1 MESENELDKVQ
12 NLETMPWSVDFWKEP
27 EVKGF
32 TDIMISPTNF
42 KSVTEYLQKS
52 GLDWTL
58 LIENVGRY
66 F

>member
-1 MESENELDKVQ
+1 
-12 NLETMPWSVDFWKEP
+12 MPWSVDFWKEP
-27 EVKGF
+27 EVNGF

-58 LIENVGRY
+58 LIDNVGRY